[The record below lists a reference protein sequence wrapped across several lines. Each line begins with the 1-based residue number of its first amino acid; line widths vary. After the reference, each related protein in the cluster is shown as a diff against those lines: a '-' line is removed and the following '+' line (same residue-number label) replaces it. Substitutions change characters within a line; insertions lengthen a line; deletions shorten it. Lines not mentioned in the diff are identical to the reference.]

1 MDGFGLRVPCTH
13 RGRSLVS
20 SVSDSGAGATC
31 LPGGDRGSLHPIPPP
46 PRPPAFTLMLGDRVL
61 ARGGTVCR
69 RWRKQVTTSNN
80 NSPIAGSRKAGRRGK
95 GRRGGGGGR
104 RRRSGGSEQHYL
116 EPLKNCDES
125 VSTGETMAG
134 ELI

>member
-1 MDGFGLRVPCTH
+1 MHHQLVLCLSVFSRRGDSERVVDGFGLRVPCTH

-69 RWRKQVTTSNN
+69 RWRKQVTTSND
-80 NSPIAGSRKAGRRGK
+80 NSPLERREGEGR
-95 GRRGGGGGR
+95 GGGGR
-104 RRRSGGSEQHYL
+104 RRRSGG
-116 EPLKNCDES
+116 
-125 VSTGETMAG
+125 VSNTTWS
-134 ELI
+134 L